1 MPTEPASQRQMG
13 ILVALDVLVRPSD
26 AGPRA
31 VETSGRALE
40 RLGWVG
46 RPVVLAGQTVAGRQ
60 LPMADADREAWARQI
75 LGDDTIE
82 IVTFDPP
89 TPERHGDDG
98 SALERWR
105 TLTGTHQARWLIETG
120 WPTVLA
126 RRAGLTVI
134 EVGGRTMTAAERADH
149 EARDLLDATNH
160 LLMTET
166 FRPAAERPTP

>member
-1 MPTEPASQRQMG
+1 MG
-13 ILVALDVLVRPSD
+13 ILVALGVLVRPSA

-46 RPVVLAGQTVAGRQ
+46 RPVILAGQTVAGRQ
-60 LPMADADREAWARQI
+60 LPAADAERQAWARHI
-75 LGDDTIE
+75 LGDDEIE
-82 IVTFDPP
+82 VITFDPP

-98 SALERWR
+98 IALERWR
-105 TLTGTHQARWLIETG
+105 TLTEAHRARWLIETG
-120 WPTVLA
+120 WPTALA
-126 RRAGLTVI
+126 RRAGLSVI
-134 EVGGRTMTAAERADH
+134 EVGGRATTAAERADH

-166 FRPAAERPTP
+166 FRPAAQRSSD